1 MNISVQ
7 LFAVKWK
14 MILSAMVVLLA
25 GKLAV
30 MVAAG
35 QMFGLSR
42 LASLRAG
49 GDPLP
54 PQPAQGSQLASHK
67 LTQHVSCSPAAACVL
82 APWGHCFQA
91 HDIPG
96 GDRLVS
102 C

>member
-14 MILSAMVVLLA
+14 MIMSAMVVLLV

-42 LASLRAG
+42 MASLRAG
-49 GDPLP
+49 EHTRCGVPACLYALAP
-54 PQPAQGSQLASHK
+54 QLVQPAGCA
-67 LTQHVSCSPAAACVL
+67 VC
-82 APWGHCFQA
+82 
-91 HDIPG
+91 
-96 GDRLVS
+96 
-102 C
+102 